1 MSKICPECGEDL
13 PDDAH
18 FCGNCGY
25 DFFKK
30 DIPTKSSLKD
40 SSGFDGKIFLAIIV
54 IVAIIVV
61 GIFVAIG
68 SGGDSTTTD
77 DADVSEVDLTI
88 TEVNGY
94 SSSSANPKSY
104 SLYTEA
110 LFNKVPSDLKGYNV
124 KTTYLDEN
132 DTEIGFETET
142 LSNIYYDSDY
152 SLSFGYYTTYKKPNP
167 DHVTVEIIKDGKTI
181 DNFTQKIDQGK
192 IKFLN

>member
-1 MSKICPECGEDL
+1 MSKECPNCGENL
-13 PDDAH
+13 PDEAH

-30 DIPTKSSLKD
+30 DTSPISVSKQ
-40 SSGFDGKIFLAIIV
+40 GFDGKMFLVIIAI
-54 IVAIIVV
+54 AVV
-61 GIFVAIG
+61 VLAGIFFAMN
-68 SGGDSTTTD
+68 SGGNGQTE

-94 SSSSANPKSY
+94 ESSSSNPISY

-110 LFNKVPSDLKGYNV
+110 IFNKVPSDQSGYNV
-124 KTTYLDEN
+124 RTAYFDAN
-132 DTEIGFETET
+132 GTEIGFETEK

-152 SLSFGYYTTYKKPNP
+152 SLSFGFYTTYKKPNP

-181 DNFTQKIDQGK
+181 DNFTQKIDHGK